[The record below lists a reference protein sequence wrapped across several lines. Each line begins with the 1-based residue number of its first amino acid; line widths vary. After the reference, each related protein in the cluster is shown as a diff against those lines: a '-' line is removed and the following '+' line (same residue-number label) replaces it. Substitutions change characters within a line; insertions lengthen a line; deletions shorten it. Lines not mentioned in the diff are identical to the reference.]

1 MNPPRDEPG
10 RHKPA
15 SGVHIDLGQPTIVFV
30 TVDAEHRAAWIAQ
43 PNVHQ
48 LLLEV
53 WREAQAWL
61 VGYYLLMPDHLHLFA
76 APHNLDIPLNRWMTY
91 WKRLF
96 TQKAANAQWR
106 WQSLHWDTRLRRS
119 ESYVEKW
126 CYIRENPMRKGLVT
140 KPEDWPYQGMM
151 NILPW

>member
-61 VGYYLLMPDHLHLFA
+61 VGYYLLMPDHLPLFA

-119 ESYVEKW
+119 ESYADKW
-126 CYIRENPMRKGLVT
+126 GYIRENPMRKGLVT

-151 NILPW
+151 NILRW

>member
-1 MNPPRDEPG
+1 MNPRRDEPG

-61 VGYYLLMPDHLHLFA
+61 VD
-76 APHNLDIPLNRWMTY
+76 
-91 WKRLF
+91 
-96 TQKAANAQWR
+96 
-106 WQSLHWDTRLRRS
+106 WDTRLRRS
-119 ESYVEKW
+119 ESYAEKW
-126 CYIRENPMRKGLVT
+126 GYIRENPMRKGLVT

-151 NILPW
+151 NILRW

>member
-1 MNPPRDEPG
+1 MNPPREEPG

-15 SGVHIDLGQPTIVFV
+15 AGVHIDLGQPTIVFV

-43 PNVHQ
+43 PNVHR

-76 APHNLDIPLNRWMTY
+76 APHNLDIFLNRWMSY

-96 TQKAANAQWR
+96 TQKAN
-106 WQSLHWDTRLRRS
+106 S
-119 ESYVEKW
+119 
-126 CYIRENPMRKGLVT
+126 
-140 KPEDWPYQGMM
+140 PE
-151 NILPW
+151 

>member
-30 TVDAEHRAAWIAQ
+30 TVNAEHRAAWIAQ

-61 VGYYLLMPDHLHLFA
+61 VGYYLLMPDHLHLFV

-119 ESYVEKW
+119 ESYAEKW
-126 CYIRENPMRKGLVT
+126 GYIRENPMRKGLVT

-151 NILPW
+151 NILRW